1 METILS
7 VVNYP
12 KKNINGICGNVKRRI
27 VIMKIMTKIQRK
39 NIKGRLMIRNKWKK
53 KMNKKMRIKIKIKM
67 KKIIMW

>member
-1 METILS
+1 VETILS

-27 VIMKIMTKIQRK
+27 VIMKIMTKI
-39 NIKGRLMIRNKWKK
+39 LRNKWKK